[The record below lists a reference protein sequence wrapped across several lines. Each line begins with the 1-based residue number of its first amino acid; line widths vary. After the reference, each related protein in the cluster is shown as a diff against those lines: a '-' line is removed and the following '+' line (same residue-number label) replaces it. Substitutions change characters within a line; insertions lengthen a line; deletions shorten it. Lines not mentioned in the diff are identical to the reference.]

1 MTCVGIVSHITEC
14 EVCYLN
20 NINLKHILYIHMHH
34 FCLFKRA
41 PTKKRAVFNGVFGEL
56 AVDETYHTYPSFI
69 YSG

>member
-1 MTCVGIVSHITEC
+1 
-14 EVCYLN
+14 
-20 NINLKHILYIHMHH
+20 MHH